1 MVNCSKYVP
10 GCIKLGASIIE
21 MLMLAENTILGDPS
35 YSGKRSGTPMAITAN
50 RGDLGWPD
58 DFIQRRHKTGQ
69 CRSVNGDSEGIEV
82 VVHCTHWMMLR
93 QFIAD
98 K

>member
-1 MVNCSKYVP
+1 MYKTRCP
-10 GCIKLGASIIE
+10 IIE
-21 MLMLAENTILGDPS
+21 MLMLAENTILGNPS
-35 YSGKRSGTPMAITAN
+35 YSGRWSGTPMAITAN

-58 DFIQRRHKTGQ
+58 DFIQRRHKNGQ
-69 CRSVNGDSEGIEV
+69 CRSVNGDSKGMEV

>member
-1 MVNCSKYVP
+1 
-10 GCIKLGASIIE
+10 
-21 MLMLAENTILGDPS
+21 
-35 YSGKRSGTPMAITAN
+35 MAITADW
-50 RGDLGWPD
+50 GDLGWPD
-58 DFIQRRHKTGQ
+58 DFIQRRHKNGQ

>member
-1 MVNCSKYVP
+1 
-10 GCIKLGASIIE
+10 
-21 MLMLAENTILGDPS
+21 
-35 YSGKRSGTPMAITAN
+35 MAITAN

-58 DFIQRRHKTGQ
+58 DFIQRRHETGQ
-69 CRSVNGDSEGIEV
+69 CRSVNGDSKGMEV
-82 VVHCTHWMMLR
+82 VVHCTHWMMLK